1 MADNIQVTPG
11 VGPPVAAD
19 DIGGVYYQ
27 RIKPTFGPA
36 DVLPTDVSLTNPLPV
51 TAADR
56 GEYEWCPASVPAGTV
71 LGATGAAG
79 DYLDHVLIVPGT
91 TSPGVVQIRDGT
103 AGTPRTIFTGGANSV
118 SNLASIDV
126 NIGAVA
132 TASGGWAIITGAD
145 VTAIGFGN
153 FT

>member
-1 MADNIQVTPG
+1 MADNIPVTPG
-11 VGPPVAAD
+11 AGAPVAAD
-19 DIGGVYYQ
+19 EIGGVYYQ
-27 RIKPTFGPA
+27 RIKPTFGLA
-36 DVLPTDVSLTNPLPV
+36 DALPTDVSLTNPFPV

-56 GEYEWCPASVPAGTV
+56 GEYEWCNVSATTV

-79 DYLDHVLIVPGT
+79 DYLEHVLIVPGT
-91 TSPGVVQIRDGT
+91 TSPGPVQIRDGT

-132 TASGGWAIITGAD
+132 TAAGGWAIITGAN

-153 FT
+153 FS